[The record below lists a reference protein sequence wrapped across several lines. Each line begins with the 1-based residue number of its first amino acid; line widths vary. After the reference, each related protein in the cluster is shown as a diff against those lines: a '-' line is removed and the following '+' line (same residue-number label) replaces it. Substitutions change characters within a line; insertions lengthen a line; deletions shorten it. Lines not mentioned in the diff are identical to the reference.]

1 MDAPQTARHAAR
13 EHRAALPPGPRL
25 PMPVQTMLWLM
36 RPISTM
42 QRWRKRYGDVFTIR
56 LVLAGD
62 SVQVA
67 DPALLKSIFT
77 ARPDDARAGE
87 ANAVLEPVLG
97 PSSVLLL
104 DGREHM
110 RQRKLL
116 LPPFHG
122 ERMQRY
128 GEMIARITGEE
139 MERWPVG
146 RAFPL
151 RPAMQRITLE
161 VILRAVFGLHEGDE
175 LERLRPLVREL
186 VDITRNRAAMIPWL
200 RRELGGR
207 SPWGRFVATRR
218 RTDALLHDIIRQRI
232 ADPDVAGRDDVLSM
246 LVQAR
251 DENGEAMTVEELRD
265 ELMTLLL
272 AGHETTATSLA
283 WCFQLLM
290 LNPDELRRLRDDI
303 AAGSTARLDAVI
315 KETMRIRPVVPI
327 VARRLHAP
335 LQVGRWTLP
344 PGVMVAPN
352 IELIHHREDIYPQP
366 HVFRPD
372 RFLDSQAETYEW
384 LPFGGGVR
392 RCLGASFATFEMRT
406 VIPVVLRRAQLR
418 LADAA
423 LDQVRRAA
431 VVMIPERGVRVVL
444 EKPLVAEQ
452 IA

>member
-1 MDAPQTARHAAR
+1 MSAAVSAATR
-13 EHRAALPPGPRL
+13 RAALPPGPHL

-36 RPISTM
+36 RPLPTM
-42 QRWRKRYGDVFTIR
+42 QRWHRRYGDVFTIR
-56 LVLAGD
+56 LALAGD

-67 DPALLKSIFT
+67 DPALLRPIFT
-77 ARPDDARAGE
+77 AKPDEARAGE
-87 ANAVLEPVLG
+87 ANSVLEPVLG
-97 PSSVLLL
+97 RSSVLLL

-128 GEMIARITGEE
+128 GEIIAATTGEE
-139 MERWPVG
+139 LQRWPVG

-151 RPAMQRITLE
+151 RPAMQRITLD

-186 VDITRNRAAMIPWL
+186 VDITRSRAAMIPWF

-207 SPWGRFVATRR
+207 SPWGRFMATRR

-232 ADPDVAGRDDVLSM
+232 RDADLAQRDDVLSM

-251 DENGEAMTVEELRD
+251 DEDGEAMTVEELRD
-265 ELMTLLL
+265 ELMTLVI

-283 WCFQLLM
+283 WCFQLL
-290 LNPDELRRLRDDI
+290 LLHPEELRRLQDDI

-315 KETMRIRPVVPI
+315 KETMRVRPVVPV

-335 LQVGRWTLP
+335 LQVGDWTLP
-344 PGVMVAPN
+344 AGVMVAPN
-352 IELIHHREDIYPQP
+352 IELIHHRHDLYPQP
-366 HVFRPD
+366 DEFRPD

-384 LPFGGGVR
+384 IPFGGGIR

-418 LADAA
+418 LADGGM
-423 LDQVRRAA
+423 DRVRRAA
-431 VVMIPERGVRVVL
+431 VVMVPERGVRVVL
-444 EKPLVAEQ
+444 EKP
-452 IA
+452 IAA